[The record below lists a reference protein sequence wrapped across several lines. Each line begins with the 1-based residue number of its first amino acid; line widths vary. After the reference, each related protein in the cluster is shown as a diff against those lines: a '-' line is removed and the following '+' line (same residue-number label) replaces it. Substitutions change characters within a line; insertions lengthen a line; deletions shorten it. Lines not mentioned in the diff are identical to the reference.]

1 MKQVAEL
8 SAEQR
13 GNKNGAKFH
22 DTVLFHG
29 GFPPLAP
36 LVRALAALRIGPGL
50 SGR

>member
-22 DTVLFHG
+22 DDIRW

-36 LVRALAALRIGPGL
+36 LVRALHALRSGPGL
-50 SGR
+50 SGS